1 MMKKKVFV
9 SFDFEKDKQYKY
21 LLNAWAANRDIEFS
35 FDDRTPEEIQSNNIS
50 IIKANL
56 TRKINEAATTL
67 VLIGEDINRTHKD
80 SCYIGF
86 KNWQHYEIR
95 KSKESG
101 NKIVCA
107 KLKNTNP
114 LPDCIYP
121 WESTNIAYTE
131 EEIGRSI

>member
-1 MMKKKVFV
+1 MKKKVFV

-21 LLNAWAANRDIEFS
+21 LLNAWSANRDIEFT

-50 IIKANL
+50 VIKANL
-56 TRKINEAATTL
+56 SRKINEASTTL
-67 VLIGEDINRTHKD
+67 VLVGEDINKIHKD
-80 SCYIGF
+80 RWSIGF
-86 KNWQHYEIR
+86 KNWQHYEIM

-107 KLKNTNP
+107 KLKSTNP
-114 LPDCIYP
+114 LSDCIYS
-121 WESTNIAYTE
+121 WDSTNITYSE